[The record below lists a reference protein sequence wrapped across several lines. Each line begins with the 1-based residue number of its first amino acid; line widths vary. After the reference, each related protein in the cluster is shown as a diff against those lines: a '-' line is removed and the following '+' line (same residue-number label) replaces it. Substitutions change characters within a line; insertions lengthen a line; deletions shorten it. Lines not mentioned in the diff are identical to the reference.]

1 MSKKQKKNLI
11 RVISSA
17 VLLAVIWALPLEGVW
32 RLLVFLVP
40 YAVIGYD
47 VLFSAVR
54 NIFHGQIFDENFL
67 MAIATVGAFFV
78 ADYPEAVAVMLFY
91 QIGELFQSIAVGKS
105 RKSIAALMDIRPDS
119 ANVLRNG
126 ETVTV
131 APEEV
136 EVGETI
142 LIKPG
147 EKIPLDAVI
156 TSGETAVNNAALTGE
171 SLPVECRVGDTL
183 ISGSVNLN
191 GVVEAKVQSV
201 FSESTVSKILNLVEN
216 SASKKARSEN
226 FITRFAK
233 YYTPCVVIAA
243 VLLAVLPPLALQQSF
258 SVWVERALT
267 FLVVSCPCALVIS
280 VPLSFFGGIG
290 GASKAGILIKGA
302 NYLEALSAVDTVVFD
317 KTGTLTKGTF
327 SVASLHPQN
336 CSEAELLKTA
346 ALAESYSNHPIGI
359 SVVKAYGGPLDKSE
373 IADIQ
378 EIAGQGIQ
386 ANIGGKTVC
395 AGNGKLMDSVGV
407 QWERSQAV
415 GTTVHV
421 AVEHVYFGYIV
432 VADEMKQDAKFAV
445 DKLKSVGVQ
454 KTVMLTGDSEQVGR
468 AVGESL
474 GIDEIHTQMLPDDK
488 VSVVE
493 RLLQEKDDK
502 RALAFVG
509 DGINDAPVLARAD
522 VGIAMGALGSDA
534 AIEAADIVLMDD
546 KPSKIAKA
554 MEISKKTMRIV
565 RQNITFALLVKAVV
579 LILGAVG
586 LAGMWLAVF
595 ADVGVMVIAVLNA
608 MRALRIAVPKD

>member
-243 VLLAVLPPLALQQSF
+243 VLLAVLPPLVLQQSF

-336 CSEAELLKTA
+336 CSEAELLELA

-373 IADIQ
+373 ITEIQ
-378 EIAGQGIQ
+378 EIAGQGIR
-386 ANIGGKTVC
+386 ANIDGKTVC

-608 MRALRIAVPKD
+608 MRALRIAVPKI

>member
-243 VLLAVLPPLALQQSF
+243 VLLAVLPLALQQSF

-608 MRALRIAVPKD
+608 MRALRIAVPKN